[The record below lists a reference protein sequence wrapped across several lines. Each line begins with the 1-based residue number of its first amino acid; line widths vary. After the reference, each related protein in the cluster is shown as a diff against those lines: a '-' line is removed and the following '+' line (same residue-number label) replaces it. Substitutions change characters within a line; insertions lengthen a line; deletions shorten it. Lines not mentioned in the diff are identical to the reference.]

1 MDKFVSRHKSTIIN
15 YLNCFIDA
23 EKNNISMFNGAGSY
37 NFGLIAYGLPG
48 CGKTTL
54 IKVIANMLGR
64 KVMIVN
70 MSKITKTSDFKK
82 LFYETIEKQ
91 IDLKT

>member
-1 MDKFVSRHKSTIIN
+1 
-15 YLNCFIDA
+15 
-23 EKNNISMFNGAGSY
+23 MFNGAGSY

-82 LFYETIEKQ
+82 LFYGPIGNDFTFYKKYIYVLE
-91 IDLKT
+91 